1 MLEYLGNNN
10 PDDVGFVELNPHDYK
25 LRSIKSKVIRG
36 LLASLML
43 LGLEVLMFKF
53 FIGGIIVSE
62 LVLAVY
68 LSLGYLLK
76 ISPNTEKMGL
86 FGTIL
91 DHPFKYTDDQNRTLL
106 YLKFFFA
113 PGRFITTSIADLLK
127 LCIRKAK
134 SGKDIQNV

>member
-1 MLEYLGNNN
+1 MLEYLGNND
-10 PDDVGFVELNPHDYK
+10 PDDVGFMELNTHDYK
-25 LRSIKSKVIRG
+25 VRSKRSKVVRG
-36 LLASLML
+36 VIATLML
-43 LGLEVLMFKF
+43 FGLEIVMFKF

-106 YLKFFFA
+106 YLKLFFT

-127 LCIRKAK
+127 LIIRKAK